1 MTHLYIKE
9 EKAPKLRSGFQGIH
23 PLSGGSATGKRGID
37 VKYAVNA
44 RLPVLP

>member
-9 EKAPKLRSGFQGIH
+9 EKAPIRISGHSPAGGGI
-23 PLSGGSATGKRGID
+23 ATGKCGID